1 VPVFGR
7 APQFNNHRQP
17 ARTSE
22 HRPYQTDLPP
32 RPPHGA
38 ASRSGPVSQA
48 LSGKRGSSVVRR
60 RRRDG
65 PHPLAQPSLLMG
77 ERRDVGLGVGELRR
91 PEQRVVRAG
100 LHAEPAVHAR
110 REVDREAVRDVAHPL
125 PPAPRRAANG
135 IRAGTG
141 SVVTAPRCS
150 RPRRRTGPACAE
162 LSPRHSPG
170 DVGTEFVPRRRAG
183 DAGAVLVPRNGLLV
197 RLDVDAPVRAPP
209 SAQHAC
215 RAVPPQQRAPAP
227 AAGRRAPPRGR
238 PARHAAPP
246 PPGTPGGAR
255 RRARGTLRSPGSFAP
270 GHSFAALAA
279 GTKSLRSG
287 CPATP
292 PGSSNGAGCGWP
304 SKTTPNISYVSRSCH
319 AAPR

>member
-1 VPVFGR
+1 GFGAEDPSPHDQPV
-7 APQFNNHRQP
+7 
-17 ARTSE
+17 
-22 HRPYQTDLPP
+22 L
-32 RPPHGA
+32 GA
-38 ASRSGPVSQA
+38 ALQA
-48 LSGKRGSSVVRR
+48 VT
-60 RRRDG
+60 
-65 PHPLAQPSLLMG
+65 
-77 ERRDVGLGVGELRR
+77 GVHEK
-91 PEQRVVRAG
+91 
-100 LHAEPAVHAR
+100 
-110 REVDREAVRDVAHPL
+110 REVDREVVKGVAPPL

-255 RRARGTLRSPGSFAP
+255 RRARGTLRSPGS
-270 GHSFAALAA
+270 
-279 GTKSLRSG
+279 
-287 CPATP
+287 
-292 PGSSNGAGCGWP
+292 
-304 SKTTPNISYVSRSCH
+304 
-319 AAPR
+319 